1 MSSIRFLLPSD
12 RLASTK
18 HIRIDHMK
26 YLFCMHRQC
35 AGHRGPRAE
44 SERDVDRGY
53 EQEGPAPLRNPWIVL
68 FCAATVV
75 TIAMGI
81 RQSLGLFLR
90 PIELEIGVGREAFGL
105 AIAIQ
110 NLILGLAQPFVGALA
125 DKHGAGRVAAIGGLL
140 YALGLALAAMI
151 AGAIGLN
158 LTLGFLVGLAMT
170 GVTFVVAIGAA
181 VRAVP
186 PEMRGLAA
194 GIVTA
199 GGSFGQFLLVPVAQG
214 LIGAFGWRETLLI
227 SAGLAATMAVLAIGI
242 AGRPKMPEVG
252 NAPVQSFSEALRE
265 ASGHSGFWLLN
276 AGFFVCGFHV
286 AFIATHLPAFLT
298 DKGLDPSIGARAL
311 ALVGLFNI
319 LGSYVFGI
327 SADHWRKKYVLAGI
341 YLARAVV
348 MVLFLSYP
356 FTPLSAT
363 LFACA
368 MGFLWLGTVPLTSA
382 LVGQIFGVRYLSML
396 FGIVFLSH
404 QVGAFFGAWGAGY
417 AYTATGSYDFAWQA
431 SIGISIVAT
440 LLHWPIK
447 DAPLARLEG
456 AR

>member
-1 MSSIRFLLPSD
+1 MD
-12 RLASTK
+12 R
-18 HIRIDHMK
+18 R
-26 YLFCMHRQC
+26 Y
-35 AGHRGPRAE
+35 
-44 SERDVDRGY
+44 ER
-53 EQEGPAPLRNPWIVL
+53 EAPAPARNPWIVL
-68 FCAATVV
+68 FCAAAIV

-81 RQSLGLFLR
+81 RQSFGLFLR
-90 PIELEIGVGREAFGL
+90 PIEFDVGVGREAFGL

-110 NLILGLAQPFVGALA
+110 NLIWGLAQPVIGALA
-125 DKHGAGRVAAIGGLL
+125 DKHGAGRVAAVGGIL
-140 YALGLALAAMI
+140 YVVGLALTPTISSAV
-151 AGAIGLN
+151 GLN
-158 LTLGFLVGLAMT
+158 VTLGFLVGFALA

-186 PEMRGLAA
+186 PERRGLAA
-194 GIVTA
+194 GVVTA

-214 LIGAFGWRETLLI
+214 LIGDFGWREALLI
-227 SAGLAATMAVLAIGI
+227 YAALAALMVVLAIGI
-242 AGRPKMPEVG
+242 AGRPRAPEAVT
-252 NAPVQSFSEALRE
+252 APAQSFGDALRE
-265 ASGHSGFWLLN
+265 ASRHSGFWLLN

-298 DKGLDPSIGARAL
+298 DNGLDPSIGARAL
-311 ALVGLFNI
+311 ALIGLFNI

-327 SADHWRKKYVLAGI
+327 SADRWRKKYVLAGI
-341 YLARAVV
+341 YFTRAVV
-348 MVLFLSYP
+348 MALFLSIP
-356 FTPLSAT
+356 VTPISAT

-404 QVGAFFGAWGAGY
+404 QVGSFFGAWGAGY
-417 AYTATGSYDFAWQA
+417 AYTVTGSYDFAWQA
-431 SIGISIVAT
+431 SIGISILAT